1 MSDPGAVLL
10 TVAYDGAAYQGFA
23 LQASGRT
30 IAGELLAAIQK
41 MDPSVQALRGSSRT
55 DAGVHAHGQRV
66 AFDPARVIPLR
77 GWVLGLSSHL
87 PPDIAVRSAGNLE
100 RGFEPRHHSL
110 GKRYAYTLLL
120 DRCRDPFVDRTAWRI
135 GDELELE
142 AARAEAASIIGTHD
156 FRAFRSSAD
165 ERTSTERTMT
175 GILVEQNQADPR
187 LVRIEVE
194 GSAFLHNMVR
204 IIVGTLVDVARG
216 RLAAGACARALA
228 SGSRA
233 DLGITAPPH
242 GLCLER
248 VRLDREP
255 DEVWPPER

>member
-1 MSDPGAVLL
+1 MLL
-10 TVAYDGAAYQGFA
+10 TVAYDGTGYQGFA
-23 LQASGRT
+23 MQASGRT
-30 IAGELLAAIQK
+30 IAGSLLGAIQK
-41 MDPSVQALRGSSRT
+41 MDPSVQSLRGSSRT

-66 AFDPARVIPLR
+66 AFDPDRVIAPR
-77 GWVLGLSSHL
+77 GWVLGLCSHL
-87 PPDIAVRSAGNLE
+87 PSDIAVRSAGFVE
-100 RGFEPRHHSL
+100 RAFEPRHHSL
-110 GKRYAYTLLL
+110 GKRYAYKLLI
-120 DRCRDPFVDRTAWRI
+120 DRIRDPFQDRLAWRI
-135 GDELELE
+135 GDDLDLD
-142 AARAEAASIIGTHD
+142 AARAEAESMIGTHD

-165 ERTSTERTMT
+165 ERTNTERTMT
-175 GILVEQNQADPR
+175 GVLIERDQSDSR

-228 SGSRA
+228 SGSRS
-233 DLGITAPPH
+233 DLGITAPPQ

-255 DEVWPPER
+255 DEVWPSDR

>member
-1 MSDPGAVLL
+1 
-10 TVAYDGAAYQGFA
+10 
-23 LQASGRT
+23 
-30 IAGELLAAIQK
+30 
-41 MDPSVQALRGSSRT
+41 MDPSVQSLRGSSRT

-66 AFDPARVIPLR
+66 AFDPARAIPPR
-77 GWVLGLSSHL
+77 GWVLGLCSHL
-87 PPDIAVRSAGNLE
+87 PSDISVRSAGMID

-110 GKRYAYTLLL
+110 GKRYAYSLLL
-120 DRCRDPFVDRTAWRI
+120 DRVRDPFLDRMAWRI
-135 GDELELE
+135 GDELDLE
-142 AARAEAASIIGTHD
+142 AARSEAASLIGTHD
-156 FRAFRSSAD
+156 FQAFRSSAD
-165 ERTSTERTMT
+165 ERTNTERTMT
-175 GILVEQNQADPR
+175 GISVERVQADPR
-187 LVRIEVE
+187 QVRIEVE

-216 RLAAGACARALA
+216 RLPAGACSRALA

-233 DLGITAPPH
+233 DLGITAPAH